1 MPSEMKASAL
11 LLRKQGTSM
20 LNIPESQV
28 PGDIQCQSFIYV
40 DIAQMCAIRGHLQEC
55 FQTTFL

>member
-1 MPSEMKASAL
+1 
-11 LLRKQGTSM
+11 M